1 MAYGPGYESPSEK
14 HSPSE
19 EGQKEPFR
27 ELSIDQD
34 RAVDDPNRLADPTD
48 VHHSLH
54 RGLSARQVSMIAIGM
69 WFNHAGAQQQVR
81 G

>member
-1 MAYGPGYESPSEK
+1 MNRSSNGSGFPSEK

-19 EGQKEPFR
+19 EGQKEPF
-27 ELSIDQD
+27 ENHVYQD
-34 RAVDDPNRLADPTD
+34 KPVDDPNRLADPTD

-69 WFNHAGAQQQVR
+69 YTCIVDNL
-81 G
+81 